1 MSTNQTKPSSTYLN
15 LNMAEVHN
23 RVFDLLKMMM
33 SRHKLPSVT
42 MFGKVTCVTLADLDA
57 DILALHPMQMFD
69 YR

>member
-1 MSTNQTKPSSTYLN
+1 
-15 LNMAEVHN
+15 MAEVHN

-33 SRHKLPSVT
+33 SRHKFPSVT